1 MCLIGALEHMDIA
14 ESKGP
19 GELLQWDDIQK
30 MRYSWNVVCESLR
43 ICPPVTG
50 AFREA
55 LVDFTYA
62 GYTIPKGWKVYSLF
76 FMFSFVICPLII
88 SLILLHAILRFSNNF
103 TFVE

>member
-1 MCLIGALEHMDIA
+1 MDIA

-43 ICPPVTG
+43 ICPPVIG

-62 GYTIPKGWKVYSLF
+62 GYTIPKGWKVILF
-76 FMFSFVICPLII
+76 FHVFICLMSTDNKSDITPCYSKIFKQFYI
-88 SLILLHAILRFSNNF
+88 C
-103 TFVE
+103 